1 MHPCQRSSLNKREPS
16 QYHLDL
22 IRFPA
27 WISLEVGFS
36 CPNTHSTPGQRRS
49 SHRLQPFLHGTSV
62 EWKKKIATWFKN
74 PIAKPWQF
82 FAIQVR
88 GVQSHR
94 TKSPHHLSQLWK
106 ESPAQAKNPPP
117 IVFKAPRAGED
128 LARASGMRWDG
139 TTKGKKH
146 WMHFVYTVPQISSNT
161 LAKMSVPQIAEKT
174 LISSS

>member
-62 EWKKKIATWFKN
+62 EWKKKCNMIQKPHRQAMAIFCNTGKGRPKPSHKVPSSSKSVVKRIASPGK
-74 PIAKPWQF
+74 
-82 FAIQVR
+82 
-88 GVQSHR
+88 
-94 TKSPHHLSQLWK
+94 KSTANRLQGPTCRRR
-106 ESPAQAKNPPP
+106 
-117 IVFKAPRAGED
+117 FGAGQWY
-128 LARASGMRWDG
+128 AVRWDNER
-139 TTKGKKH
+139 KKALNALCLH
-146 WMHFVYTVPQISSNT
+146 SSTNFIQH
-161 LAKMSVPQIAEKT
+161 AGQNVC
-174 LISSS
+174 SSDCRKDPDLV